1 MLISLVEVMAGAHP
15 PTIPKRLALHLTPV
29 SAVQPEPIWFPAL
42 QGAQVPSPP
51 FCLKVHR

>member
-1 MLISLVEVMAGAHP
+1 MLLSLVEVMSGAPP

-29 SAVQPEPIWFPAL
+29 SAVQPEPIWFSAL
-42 QGAQVPSPP
+42 QGAQVPSLP